1 VTRVVTGD
9 RFRAGT
15 RTRAAGR
22 APEAHAREPQA
33 PTVPAPTPVAEA
45 PVAETSVAE
54 APVVEAQTA
63 RLAPEAPLTERSLW
77 PAELATLAKSA
88 SEWLTQPRI
97 RLSLTGML
105 LLLIGGLLMTSSVWT
120 FPLVIV
126 GALMVAI
133 AWIGHRLE
141 GRFGVEW
148 GPTGTQLAFRA
159 TIKAAHLG
167 HDAAM
172 PAAVQTIDGEAHTVE
187 LDLAELKALIAAV
200 ESTQAGLAP
209 TDAPAQDIRIR
220 RVVPGRPE

>member
-1 VTRVVTGD
+1 MID
-9 RFRAGT
+9 SERAHEPEQPG
-15 RTRAAGR
+15 G

-45 PVAETSVAE
+45 PLAETSVAE
-54 APVVEAQTA
+54 TSVVEAQTA
-63 RLAPEAPLTERSLW
+63 R
-77 PAELATLAKSA
+77 
-88 SEWLTQPRI
+88 
-97 RLSLTGML
+97 
-105 LLLIGGLLMTSSVWT
+105 SVWT

-141 GRFGVEW
+141 GRFAVEW
-148 GPTGTQLAFRA
+148 GQTGTQLAFRA
-159 TIKAAHLG
+159 TIKAADRG

-200 ESTQAGLAP
+200 ESTQAGLVP